1 MRAGIVTGGTTGGST
16 AIGIMSARRDR
27 EYERER
33 RDRDRRDRERRD
45 RSRRGGYSQGG
56 VNTAAIAGAVIGA
69 IIAKNT

>member
-1 MRAGIVTGGTTGGST
+1 MITL
-16 AIGIMSARRDR
+16 ARRDR
-27 EYERER
+27 DW
-33 RDRDRRDRERRD
+33 RDDRGFHRDRERRD

>member
-1 MRAGIVTGGTTGGST
+1 MPRRRMTSICRFHTQYNGGDMITL
-16 AIGIMSARRDR
+16 ARRDR

-33 RDRDRRDRERRD
+33 RDRDRRE
-45 RSRRGGYSQGG
+45 RSRRGGYSQGS

>member
-1 MRAGIVTGGTTGGST
+1 MRAGIVTGGTTGDST

-27 EYERER
+27 EYER
-33 RDRDRRDRERRD
+33 DRRDRERRE
-45 RSRRGGYSQGG
+45 RSRRGGYSQGS